1 MFSQCHLWQPFLCVG
16 VNECPVTL
24 SVSAC
29 GGHCKSCKENGAG
42 KCDEGNC
49 DDKHV
54 LASDKTCKGKSDTL
68 YVYRKYLLQSGN
80 SFTRPA
86 FVMSSCQCSTGLFQ
100 MLMGSAVC
108 DFNTYPVKDSAHKYN
123 I

>member
-1 MFSQCHLWQPFLCVG
+1 M
-16 VNECPVTL
+16 TL

-42 KCDEGNC
+42 RCDEGKC
-49 DDKHV
+49 DDRYV

-68 YVYRKYLLQSGN
+68 YVYGKCLFQSGN